1 MPFARGLLFDMD
13 GTLVDSRPC
22 IEKLWQD
29 WAAERGVDYQQI
41 VQVMHGRRGIETISI
56 VAPHLDA
63 NAEVAALIAKEMRQL
78 DGTVA
83 IAGAAALLQQLAPE
97 QWAVVTSAPRE
108 LALAKLA
115 YASLP
120 LPKYLIGADDV
131 REGKPH
137 PAPYQHGATLLGLS
151 ASDCIAFEDAGAGI
165 ASAHHAGAAVCLV
178 TAAGG
183 YCDQNLHQWTIA
195 DYTQLGITQEHAQL
209 RLTFAGA

>member
-1 MPFARGLLFDMD
+1 
-13 GTLVDSRPC
+13 
-22 IEKLWQD
+22 
-29 WAAERGVDYQQI
+29 
-41 VQVMHGRRGIETISI
+41 MHGRRGIETISI